1 MDRRRKA
8 HRSPVDGHSATARPV
23 RAGTPW
29 SGTTQAAPHAA
40 EPRTAVEEGCLAARI
55 TDLVD
60 AGTDRVAV
68 LQLAEDV
75 LMSPDCAA
83 DAECTWAGLLA
94 LICADNLVAAAEH
107 CDRLDRRSQEVGSGR
122 HGGVARLARARIDM
136 LSGRPA
142 DAARTLTSLLGQE
155 AAGPVASLVG
165 PWLVEA
171 LVQSGDVDRAR
182 EALRGIDP
190 PGPGAGGALGRA
202 HALAARAAVHLAA
215 GRFNHAVDDYRS
227 CGRVLG
233 SAGVHNPAVIPWRAT
248 AALGA
253 VAVRRFDLAAV
264 LAEEDLAAARRWGAP
279 RAVGR
284 ALRALALA
292 RRDSRSVAL
301 LGEAA
306 ELFDLARATD
316 EVMRTLFDLGL
327 LHAERGDVPACR
339 GALEV
344 VGELA
349 RVHDNGLWRDRT
361 AAALA
366 RLAPRAEPVQLTEQ
380 ELRTARLAVTGY
392 TNRQIAETMNVQ
404 QRTVEFHLSST
415 YRKLGISGRRELP
428 ESLGTVVCRP
438 VPPPRRPSAPA
449 SRGARPTADRTNAGR

>member
-1 MDRRRKA
+1 MDRRRNT
-8 HRSPVDGHSATARPV
+8 HRTSED
-23 RAGTPW
+23 
-29 SGTTQAAPHAA
+29 
-40 EPRTAVEEGCLAARI
+40 GCLAARI
-55 TDLVD
+55 SELVD

-83 DAECTWAGLLA
+83 DSECAWAGLLA

-107 CDRLDRRSQEVGSGR
+107 CDRLDRRSPWAGSGR
-122 HGGVARLARARIDM
+122 HRDVVLLARARIDM
-136 LSGRPA
+136 LSGYPA
-142 DAARTLTSLLGQE
+142 DAARTLASLLGRD
-155 AAGPVASLVG
+155 AAGPVVG
-165 PWLVEA
+165 LAAPWLVEA
-171 LVQSGDVDRAR
+171 LVQTGDVERAW
-182 EALRGIDP
+182 EVLPDVDP
-190 PGPGAGGALGRA
+190 LTPAAGGALARA

-215 GRFNHAVDDYRS
+215 GRFDHAVEDYRS

-233 SAGVHNPAVIPWRAT
+233 SAGIHNPAVIPWRAR

-253 VAVRRFDLAAV
+253 IAVRRFDLAVV
-264 LAEEDLAAARRWGAP
+264 LAEEELTAARRWGAP
-279 RAVGR
+279 RTVGR

-316 EVMRTLFDLGL
+316 EVMQTLFDLGV
-327 LHAERGDVPACR
+327 LHAEHNDVVAGR
-339 GALEV
+339 STLEAA
-344 VGELA
+344 GELA
-349 RVHDNGLWRDRT
+349 RAHDNSLWRRRT
-361 AAALA
+361 DAALR
-366 RLAPRAEPVQLTEQ
+366 RLAPRAEPVQLTRQ
-380 ELRTARLAVTGY
+380 ELKTARLALTGY

-428 ESLGTVVCRP
+428 EALGAV
-438 VPPPRRPSAPA
+438 A
-449 SRGARPTADRTNAGR
+449 S